1 MSELELEE
9 LVETVFLEEPKN
21 KVSIQLQFEE
31 SDLKKLFESLLMIVT
46 YGMKI
51 KFSDDSGKV
60 NLSTLTTERLNYFN
74 EYMNSF
80 GMVLLVSVENFNF
93 VKNYESLK
101 YTNQTLTTQTKLADL
116 RLPML
121 EDNYVYFISF
131 DYLRDY
137 S

>member
-9 LVETVFLEEPKN
+9 LVETVFLEEPKS
-21 KVSIQLQFEE
+21 KFSIQLQFEE
-31 SDLKKLFESLLMIVT
+31 SDIKKLFESLLMIVT

-60 NLSTLTTERLNYFN
+60 NLSSLNTQRLNYFN

-93 VKNYESLK
+93 VKNYEEIK
-101 YTNQTLTTQTKLADL
+101 YTNQTLTNQTKLADL
-116 RLPML
+116 CLPML

>member
-9 LVETVFLEEPKN
+9 LVETIFLEEPKN
-21 KVSIQLQFEE
+21 KFSIQLQFEE
-31 SDLKKLFESLLMIVT
+31 SDIKKLFESLLMIVT

-60 NLSTLTTERLNYFN
+60 NLSTLTTERLKYFN

-80 GMVLLVSVENFNF
+80 GMVLLVSVENYNF

-101 YTNQTLTTQTKLADL
+101 YTNQTLTNQTKLVDL

>member
-31 SDLKKLFESLLMIVT
+31 SNIKKLFESLLMIVT

-80 GMVLLVSVENFNF
+80 GMVLLVSVENYNF

-137 S
+137 T

>member
-9 LVETVFLEEPKN
+9 LVETVFLEEPKS
-21 KVSIQLQFEE
+21 KFSIQLQFEE
-31 SDLKKLFESLLMIVT
+31 SDIKKLFESLLMIVT

-60 NLSTLTTERLNYFN
+60 NLSSLNTQRLNYFN

-93 VKNYESLK
+93 VKNYEEIK
-101 YTNQTLTTQTKLADL
+101 YTNQTLTTQTKLVDL
-116 RLPML
+116 LLPML
-121 EDNYVYFISF
+121 EDKYVYFISF

>member
-21 KVSIQLQFEE
+21 KFSIQLQFEE
-31 SDLKKLFESLLMIVT
+31 SNIKKLFESLLMIVT

-60 NLSTLTTERLNYFN
+60 NLSTLTTERLKYFN

-80 GMVLLVSVENFNF
+80 GMVLLVSVENYNF

-101 YTNQTLTTQTKLADL
+101 YTNQTLTNQTKLVDL

>member
-9 LVETVFLEEPKN
+9 LVETVFLEEPKS
-21 KVSIQLQFEE
+21 KFSIQLQFEE

-60 NLSTLTTERLNYFN
+60 NLSSLNTQRLKYFN

-80 GMVLLVSVENFNF
+80 GMVLLVSVENYNF

>member
-9 LVETVFLEEPKN
+9 LVETIFLEEPKN
-21 KVSIQLQFEE
+21 KFSIQLQFEE

-60 NLSTLTTERLNYFN
+60 NLSSLNTHRLKYFN

-80 GMVLLVSVENFNF
+80 GMVLLVSVENYNF

-101 YTNQTLTTQTKLADL
+101 YTNQTLTNQTKLADL
-116 RLPML
+116 HLPML

-137 S
+137 T

>member
-9 LVETVFLEEPKN
+9 LVETVFLEEPKS
-21 KVSIQLQFEE
+21 KFSIQLQFEE
-31 SDLKKLFESLLMIVT
+31 SDFKKLFESLLMIVT

-60 NLSTLTTERLNYFN
+60 NLSSLNTQRLNYFN